1 MNLRASVAN
10 PLVVAEDHAPVQR
23 APRDCDV
30 MCPGVTSLSMAKT
43 SILWLLLGSTGLAD
57 ERVEKLNAE
66 HRKWLE
72 EEVLYIIPEAE
83 REAFLSIESL
93 EVRTSFIQAFWKR
106 RDPNPATL
114 QNELKDEHYRRLE
127 YANTVLARET
137 ARPGFRTDRGHYY
150 IILGEPREI
159 QRYDRDE
166 IQPIEL
172 WFYSGAPTLG
182 LPPSFYLLFF
192 KPHTTGEFELYHPT
206 FDGPTALVI
215 DSQARSPTNRQA
227 LEMLREV
234 SVELARASLSF
245 DPSERAYDAGAISS
259 AGTDLLLGRIEDA
272 PKRLARTD
280 YLDAWRRY
288 GRRVSADYSFNFV
301 PSRATFAVLVG
312 PEDTPFVHYSVEID
326 PQNFNLETDED
337 RSRFYT
343 VVDLSLEIRSQD
355 GRLVVAKEREIPFEL
370 TPSQFDRVQTS
381 AVAVQGAF
389 PIVPGD
395 YNVSLIARNR
405 LLKQYTAAERDVRV
419 APVSVDQPRLS
430 DLVLGFRSELVSP
443 GQEGEVR
450 PFQVGGQLV
459 HPAADGVFALGET
472 VHVLAQVRGARS
484 DHRLRL
490 EIVDT
495 ERNRLSEREV
505 ELRRYP
511 EDLIVET
518 MELSQIPLAGNY
530 ELGMALIDSTGTVAE
545 ASQPLLV
552 SPRTA
557 VIRAGFLSR
566 EGYNGA
572 APGLLALEMAEQ
584 LLGVGRIEEGVAEL
598 ERAVAA
604 NNPDLPMARWKL
616 ASFLINS
623 GEIGRTM
630 ELLSP
635 LEKDYPNQFEVV
647 AGLGFA
653 HYHRLEFPEGREYL
667 ARAVTLREPYPA
679 LLNTLADCYERT
691 GDRRSALQT
700 FERSLELDPNQSVVQ
715 DRVAALRSQ
724 E

>member
-1 MNLRASVAN
+1 
-10 PLVVAEDHAPVQR
+10 
-23 APRDCDV
+23 
-30 MCPGVTSLSMAKT
+30 MAKT
-43 SILWLLLGSTGLAD
+43 NFALLWLLAGATEPAD
-57 ERVEKLNAE
+57 ERVQKLNAE
-66 HRKWLE
+66 HREWLE
-72 EEVLYIIPEAE
+72 EEVVYVITEAE
-83 REAFLSIESL
+83 REAFLSFESQDL
-93 EVRTSFIQAFWKR
+93 RTSFIEAFWKR

-114 QNELKDEHYRRLE
+114 ENEFKDEHYRRLE
-127 YANTVLARET
+127 YANTVLGRET
-137 ARPGFRTDRGHYY
+137 ARPGFRTDRGRYY
-150 IILGEPREI
+150 VILGEPREI
-159 QRYDRDE
+159 ERYDRDE
-166 IQPIEL
+166 LQPIEL
-172 WFYSGAPTLG
+172 WSYDSGAGLG
-182 LPPSFYLLFF
+182 LPPFFYLLFF
-192 KPHTTGEFELYHPT
+192 KPHTVGEFELYHPT

-215 DSQARSPTNRQA
+215 DAQARAPTNRRA

-259 AGTDLLLGRIEDA
+259 AGTDLLLGRIEEA
-272 PKRLARTD
+272 PRRLARTD

-312 PEDTPFVHYSVEID
+312 PEDTAFVHYSIEMD
-326 PQNFNLETDED
+326 PQNFSLETDED
-337 RSRFYT
+337 RTRFYT
-343 VVDLSLEIRSQD
+343 VVDLSLEIRSGE
-355 GRLVVAKEREIPFEL
+355 GRLLAAKEREIPFEL

-381 AVAVQGAF
+381 AVAIQGAF
-389 PIVPGD
+389 PIVPGN

-405 LLKQYTAAERDVRV
+405 VLKQYTVAERDLHV
-419 APVSVDQPRLS
+419 APVSGDRPRLS
-430 DLVLGFRSELVSP
+430 DLVLGFRSDLASP
-443 GQEGEVR
+443 GNEGEVR
-450 PFQVGGQLV
+450 PFQVGGHLV

-472 VHVLAQVRGARS
+472 LHVLAQVRGARS
-484 DHRLRL
+484 DHRLRF
-490 EIVDT
+490 EINDA
-495 ERNRLSEREV
+495 EGNRLSEREV

-511 EDLIVET
+511 DEVVLESLDL
-518 MELSQIPLAGNY
+518 SRIPLAGNY
-530 ELGMALIDSTGTVAE
+530 EVSAVLTDPTTTVAE
-545 ASQPLLV
+545 TSQPLLL

-572 APGLLALEMAEQ
+572 APGLLALETAEQ
-584 LLGVGRIEEGVAEL
+584 LLNVGRFDEGVAEL

-616 ASFLINS
+616 AAFLINA
-623 GEIGRTM
+623 GEIGRTL

-653 HYHRLEFPEGREYL
+653 HYHRLEFAEGRDYL

-715 DRVAALRSQ
+715 DRVTALRSQ